1 MRDLAGSSAVNA
13 LAPQPFIAVIPAR
26 LASSR
31 LPGKALLEIG
41 GQPMVVHVAK
51 RARAAGAQQV
61 IIATDTQAII
71 EVAHQYGFQAVLT
84 RQTHLSGTDRLAEVV
99 EHFGWSD
106 ETIVVNTQGDEPLL
120 EPALIQSVV
129 AHLASQKECA
139 IATAAH
145 LITDPSE
152 IFDPNV
158 VKTVLDIGGRA
169 LYFSRAPIPWA
180 RDAYQAHWPNLE
192 ALPSPPCAIY
202 RHIGLYAYRAA
213 FLRRFPHLA
222 AAPLEKAEALE
233 QLRALWH
240 GERIAVLITDQ
251 VPSAGVDTPADLARV
266 RKLFQA
272 TQNARPNSSQKT

>member
-1 MRDLAGSSAVNA
+1 MRDLADSSAVNA

-145 LITDPSE
+145 PITDPSE

-169 LYFSRAPIPWA
+169 LYFFTCTDSMGA
-180 RDAYQAHWPNLE
+180 RCVPGPLAQSANDAKPA
-192 ALPSPPCAIY
+192 
-202 RHIGLYAYRAA
+202 
-213 FLRRFPHLA
+213 LRRLSAHRIICIPRRFF
-222 AAPLEKAEALE
+222 APLPTFSRGAA
-233 QLRALWH
+233 
-240 GERIAVLITDQ
+240 
-251 VPSAGVDTPADLARV
+251 
-266 RKLFQA
+266 
-272 TQNARPNSSQKT
+272 